1 MKKIIGITG
10 GIGSG
15 KSLVSMVLR
24 RIGFNVYDADSEAK
38 ALMNSNK
45 KLKEE
50 LISTFGN
57 DIYDFEGNLNRK
69 KMGEIVFST
78 LENTQKAN
86 KIIHPAVQEH
96 FKIWAENQIVNENM
110 PFVFKEAALMFESNS
125 YTQLNAIVT
134 VYAPKELRILRAMK
148 RDNATKEAIELRI
161 AKQIPEIVK
170 LTKSNFVIF
179 NDGEHLILPQIQK
192 MLKRLNEI

>member
-38 ALMNSNK
+38 ALMNSNE

-50 LISTFGN
+50 LKNTFGET
-57 DIYDFEGNLNRK
+57 IYDLDGNLNRK

-96 FKIWAENQIVNENM
+96 FTNWAKNQIVKENM

-125 YTQLNAIVT
+125 YSQLNAIVT
-134 VYAPKELRILRAMK
+134 VYAPKEIRIQRAMK
-148 RDNATKEAIELRI
+148 RDNASREGIELRI
-161 AKQIPEIVK
+161 AKQIPEIIK

-179 NDGEHLILPQIQK
+179 NDGEQMVLPQIQK
-192 MLKRLNEI
+192 MLKRLNEL